1 FHSGALDALLC
12 HCHFHSGARAY
23 KSKKNAGSTF
33 KSAARVPILIKEYH
47 NYGSRRIINKQKLKN
62 RFKIQLV
69 FFFFKFNNRCYI
81 FPSFFAIVYTGLLN
95 TLSKVP
101 GSSSIY
107 GVKPR
112 LKR

>member
-1 FHSGALDALLC
+1 MNSAHLPDNDAYPIIVAPTVTRYTTYPVIVAK
-12 HCHFHSGARAY
+12 FT
-23 KSKKNAGSTF
+23 KSTQPAPNPT
-33 KSAARVPILIKEYH
+33 PQP
-47 NYGSRRIINKQKLKN
+47 KQKTGAAPAAPVNHSNHHIL
-62 RFKIQLV
+62 
-69 FFFFKFNNRCYI
+69 
-81 FPSFFAIVYTGLLN
+81 PSFFAIAYTGLLN